1 MQKLFLLHFPLVDII
16 FLHDEGGGWLG
27 PDLRKSSLESGPSAC
42 RTLGLQGPDFTF
54 LLLPELLYG
63 S

>member
-1 MQKLFLLHFPLVDII
+1 MMPCFVLSYSPSPWGE
-16 FLHDEGGGWLG
+16 HDEGGGWLG
-27 PDLRKSSLESGPSAC
+27 PDLRRSSLESSPSAC